1 YDTLFLAA
9 ITPASRSANIIA
21 PFVESASF
29 FRLSELSLSYQLP
42 AQWLRRAGITSARLG
57 VAGRNLHT
65 WTKYKGLDPEGRFGA
80 TDQAIT
86 PPLQRLL
93 VSLNFTF

>member
-1 YDTLFLAA
+1 MGAHGQNVKLRET
-9 ITPASRSANIIA
+9 SNRCSGGVIA
-21 PFVESASF
+21 
-29 FRLSELSLSYQLP
+29 
-42 AQWLRRAGITSARLG
+42 
-57 VAGRNLHT
+57 
-65 WTKYKGLDPEGRFGA
+65 WTKYRGLDPEGRFGV

>member
-1 YDTLFLAA
+1 ME
-9 ITPASRSANIIA
+9 N
-21 PFVESASF
+21 ASF
-29 FRLSELSLSYQLP
+29 FRLSELSVSYQLP

-57 VAGRNLHT
+57 IAGRNLHT
-65 WTKYKGLDPEGRFGA
+65 WTKYRGLDPEGRLGV

-93 VSLNFTF
+93 VSVNLTF